1 MNITVF
7 GANSLVGRQ
16 LVLHALTK
24 GWHVNA
30 FDRDVTKL
38 IDRENDN
45 FTPVKGY
52 LFSKDDIKDVLKKCD
67 GVLCALGVAADG
79 VDKSRSV
86 GLDNIIHQMQANGIK
101 NVMVLGGFGV
111 LLDEEGI
118 PYMDDEEF
126 PAEWQLISQEHLSA
140 LQKLK
145 NSGLNWTFVCPKE
158 IFKADADNHF
168 VTAENHL
175 PKENATSSGNIAL
188 YMVEHLFE
196 DTVNE
201 KVIGIANN

>member
-1 MNITVF
+1 MNVTIF
-7 GANSLVGRQ
+7 GANSLVGKQ

-24 GWHVNA
+24 GWHVTA

-52 LFSKDDIKDVLKKCD
+52 LFSKDDIKDVLKKSD
-67 GVLCALGVAADG
+67 GVLCALSGAADG

-101 NVMVLGGFGV
+101 NIMVLGGVGV
-111 LLDEEGI
+111 LLDEEGVAL
-118 PYMDDEEF
+118 MDNEEF
-126 PAEWQLISQEHLSA
+126 PVELQLVSQEHLNA
-140 LQKLK
+140 LNKLR

-158 IFKADADNHF
+158 VVKADADNHY
-168 VTAENHL
+168 VTAENQL
-175 PKENATSSGNIAL
+175 PKINAASSGNIAL

-196 DTVNE
+196 DAVNN
-201 KVIGIANN
+201 KIIGIANN